1 MKDLIII
8 SNFTSKPDFV
18 LIWKQNKIQNFQAR
32 KKAEYNSNTNFSRNI
47 MTI

>member
-8 SNFTSKPDFV
+8 SNFTCKTDFV
-18 LIWKQNKIQNFQAR
+18 LIWKRNKIKNLQA
-32 KKAEYNSNTNFSRNI
+32 KKAEHNSYTNFSRKI